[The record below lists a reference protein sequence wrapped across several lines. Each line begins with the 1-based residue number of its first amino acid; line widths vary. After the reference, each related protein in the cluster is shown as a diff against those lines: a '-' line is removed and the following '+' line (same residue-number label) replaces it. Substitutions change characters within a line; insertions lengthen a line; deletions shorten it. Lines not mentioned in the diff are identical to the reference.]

1 MPDTKVEA
9 PAQTQT
15 QKFEPWQML
24 DENENLVTVA
34 SFYQKDLDEINGT
47 ARTLLEEY
55 SGIVPERAVQHVK
68 DVVGLA
74 IN

>member
-1 MPDTKVEA
+1 
-9 PAQTQT
+9 
-15 QKFEPWQML
+15 ML